1 MSDRRK
7 MRFPC
12 EMALLCGLVL
22 VAFAVCLFIQSGY
35 GVTVISSIPLMA
47 SYALPFLDFGAWNII
62 YQLILVCLC
71 VMVTRRFGAGYAFS
85 IAVTLVFG
93 VFLSF
98 MKASL
103 ADLPK
108 STELDLAYIV
118 VAHVLLFFG
127 VSFFMRCYMPL
138 LPVDLFIRDM
148 VITFRIKYR
157 AMKSVFDLACIALSA
172 AICYLALGRIV
183 DLGMGTL
190 ASAFITGYFVAFITT
205 KVYDRYFEFVP
216 LTRIAGRLLSDDAPC
231 KARAGDSE

>member
-1 MSDRRK
+1 

-35 GVTVISSIPLMA
+35 GVTVISSIPLMV
-47 SYALPFLDFGAWNII
+47 SYALPFLDFGTWNII

-71 VMVTRRFGAGYAFS
+71 VIVTRKFGASYAFS

-93 VFLSF
+93 VFLNF

-103 ADLPK
+103 ADLPR

-118 VAHVLLFFG
+118 VAHILLFFG

-138 LPVDLFIRDM
+138 LPVDLFIRDV

-157 AMKSVFDLACIALSA
+157 TMKTVFDITCIALSA
-172 AICYLALGRIV
+172 AICYLALGKIV
-183 DLGMGTL
+183 DLGIGTL
-190 ASAFITGYFVAFITT
+190 VSAFITGYFVAFITT

-231 KARAGDSE
+231 KARAGGSE